1 MALEIT
7 KMYAI
12 VDVETT
18 GGKFNEEGITEIA
31 IYRFDGNKIVDQFSS
46 LVNPQREIQPFVQRL
61 TGINSKMLVNAPKFF
76 EVAKRIVEITED
88 AVLVAH
94 NAEFDYRIIRTE
106 FKRLGFDFER
116 QSLCTVDLAQ
126 KLLPDLPSYKLG
138 KLVRS
143 LGIPISDVHRAHGDA
158 QATVELFKVLLE
170 KDSQKEIISAHV
182 KTLNKKQ
189 VPSKYLNII
198 DELPTETGVYYIY
211 NEAGNIIYIGKSK
224 NIKKRVLSHLTSKA
238 RKAEKIQKAIHRVT
252 YELCGNECLALLK
265 EQHEIKKNQPR
276 LNHALKYRHF
286 PMGIRR
292 DESSPYQRLLIE
304 QVRQDLDYLDV
315 FKNKKEAEGRL
326 RFWIEEFSLCAQ
338 HTSFARPQGAC
349 FRKGIDQCQGACV
362 GEERCDNYNVKVQ
375 AVADS
380 LRYPHDDFL
389 IIDKGKSVGEKSFI
403 YIKEGVFQGYGYF
416 QLNHQIKNLD
426 KIEARL
432 IRIENN
438 RDTQAVI
445 RSFLRRERYQK
456 LINLAEVKVP

>member
-238 RKAEKIQKAIHRVT
+238 RKAEKIQKSIHRVT

-292 DESSPYQRLLIE
+292 DESSPYQRLLVE

-380 LRYPHDDFL
+380 LRYPYDDFL
-389 IIDKGKSVGEKSFI
+389 IIDEGKSVGEKSFI

>member
-1 MALEIT
+1 MEREIT
-7 KMYAI
+7 EMYAI

-182 KTLNKKQ
+182 KILNKKQ

-198 DELPTETGVYYIY
+198 DELPTETGMYYIY

-304 QVRQDLDYLDV
+304 QVRLGFGL
-315 FKNKKEAEGRL
+315 FGCL
-326 RFWIEEFSLCAQ
+326 
-338 HTSFARPQGAC
+338 
-349 FRKGIDQCQGACV
+349 
-362 GEERCDNYNVKVQ
+362 
-375 AVADS
+375 
-380 LRYPHDDFL
+380 
-389 IIDKGKSVGEKSFI
+389 
-403 YIKEGVFQGYGYF
+403 
-416 QLNHQIKNLD
+416 
-426 KIEARL
+426 
-432 IRIENN
+432 
-438 RDTQAVI
+438 
-445 RSFLRRERYQK
+445 
-456 LINLAEVKVP
+456 

>member
-1 MALEIT
+1 MEHEIIE
-7 KMYAI
+7 MYAV

-31 IYRFDGNKIVDQFSS
+31 IYRFDGVKIVDQFSS
-46 LVNPQREIQPFVQRL
+46 LVNPLREIQPFVQRL
-61 TGINSKMLVNAPKFF
+61 TGINSKMLVNAPKFY
-76 EVAKRIVEITED
+76 EIAKRIVEITED

-126 KLLPDLPSYKLG
+126 KLLPEVPSYKLG
-138 KLVRS
+138 KLVRF
-143 LGIPISDVHRAHGDA
+143 LGIPIADVHRAHGDA

-170 KDSQKEIISAHV
+170 KDSSKEIISAHI

-198 DELPTETGVYYIY
+198 DELPTEIGVYYIY
-211 NEAGNIIYIGKSK
+211 NEAGSIIYIGKSK
-224 NIKKRVLSHLTSKA
+224 NIKKRVLSHLTSKS
-238 RKAEKIQKAIHRVT
+238 RKAEKIQKAIFRVT

-286 PMGIRR
+286 AMGIRR
-292 DESSPYQRLLIE
+292 DVSSPYHRLLVE
-304 QVRQDLDYLDV
+304 QVYQDRQYLDV

-326 RFWIEEFSLCAQ
+326 RYWLEEFSLCAQ
-338 HTSFARPQGAC
+338 HTSFARAQGAC
-349 FRKGIDQCQGACV
+349 FRKGIDKCQGACV
-362 GEERCDNYNVKVQ
+362 GEEHCDAYNTKVQ
-375 AVADS
+375 AVAES
-380 LRYPHDDFL
+380 LLYPFENFL
-389 IIDKGKSVGEKSFI
+389 IIDKGKKTGEKSFI
-403 YIKEGVFQGYGYF
+403 FIKEGVFQGYGYF
-416 QLNHQIKNLD
+416 QLNHQIKSIE

-432 IRIENN
+432 VKIDDN

-445 RSFLRRERYQK
+445 RSFLRRERFQK
-456 LINLAEVKVP
+456 LINLAGV

>member
-1 MALEIT
+1 
-7 KMYAI
+7 MYAI

-31 IYRFDGNKIVDQFSS
+31 IYRFDGNKIIDQFSS

-76 EVAKRIVEITED
+76 EIAKRIVEITED

-182 KTLNKKQ
+182 KILNKKQ

-211 NEAGNIIYIGKSK
+211 NEAGSIIYIGKSK

-292 DESSPYQRLLIE
+292 DESSPYHRLLIE
-304 QVRQDLDYLDV
+304 QVRQDADYLDV

-338 HTSFARPQGAC
+338 HTSFARAQGAC
-349 FRKGIDQCQGACV
+349 FRKGIDKCEGACL
-362 GEERCDNYNVKVQ
+362 GEERCDDYNKRVQ

-380 LRYPHDDFL
+380 LLYPYDDFL

-403 YIKEGVFQGYGYF
+403 YIKDGVFQGYGYY
-416 QLNHQIKNLD
+416 QLNHQIKSLD

-456 LINLAEVKVP
+456 LINLAEVLVP

>member
-1 MALEIT
+1 M
-7 KMYAI
+7 
-12 VDVETT
+12 
-18 GGKFNEEGITEIA
+18 
-31 IYRFDGNKIVDQFSS
+31 
-46 LVNPQREIQPFVQRL
+46 
-61 TGINSKMLVNAPKFF
+61 
-76 EVAKRIVEITED
+76 
-88 AVLVAH
+88 
-94 NAEFDYRIIRTE
+94 
-106 FKRLGFDFER
+106 
-116 QSLCTVDLAQ
+116 
-126 KLLPDLPSYKLG
+126 
-138 KLVRS
+138 
-143 LGIPISDVHRAHGDA
+143 
-158 QATVELFKVLLE
+158 
-170 KDSQKEIISAHV
+170 
-182 KTLNKKQ
+182 
-189 VPSKYLNII
+189 
-198 DELPTETGVYYIY
+198 
-211 NEAGNIIYIGKSK
+211 
-224 NIKKRVLSHLTSKA
+224 TSKA

-304 QVRQDLDYLDV
+304 QVRQDADYLDV

-338 HTSFARPQGAC
+338 HTSFARAQGAC
-349 FRKGIDQCQGACV
+349 FRKGIDKCEGACV
-362 GEERCDNYNVKVQ
+362 GEERCDDYNSKVQ

-380 LRYPHDDFL
+380 LLYPYDDFL

-403 YIKEGVFQGYGYF
+403 YIKDGVFQGYGYF
-416 QLNHQIKNLD
+416 QLNHQIKSSG

-456 LINLAEVKVP
+456 LINLAEVLVP

>member
-1 MALEIT
+1 MEHEIIE
-7 KMYAI
+7 MYAV

-31 IYRFDGNKIVDQFSS
+31 IYRFDGVKIVDQFSS
-46 LVNPQREIQPFVQRL
+46 LVNPLREIQPFVQRL
-61 TGINSKMLVNAPKFF
+61 TGINSKMLVNAPKFY
-76 EVAKRIVEITED
+76 EIAKRIVEITED

-126 KLLPDLPSYKLG
+126 KLLPEVPSYKLG
-138 KLVRS
+138 KLVRF
-143 LGIPISDVHRAHGDA
+143 LGIPIADVHRAHGDA

-170 KDSQKEIISAHV
+170 KDSSKEIISAHI

-198 DELPTETGVYYIY
+198 DELPTETGVYYIF
-211 NEAGNIIYIGKSK
+211 NEAGSIIYIGKSK
-224 NIKKRVLSHLTSKA
+224 NIKKRVLSHLTSKS
-238 RKAEKIQKAIHRVT
+238 RKAEKIQKAIFRVT

-286 PMGIRR
+286 AMGIRR
-292 DESSPYQRLLIE
+292 DVSSPYHRLLVE
-304 QVRQDLDYLDV
+304 QVHQDRQYLDV

-326 RFWIEEFSLCAQ
+326 RYWLEEFSLCAQ
-338 HTSFARPQGAC
+338 HTSFARAQGAC
-349 FRKGIDQCQGACV
+349 FRKGINKCQGACV
-362 GEERCDNYNVKVQ
+362 GEEHCDAYNAKVQ
-375 AVADS
+375 AVAES
-380 LRYPHDDFL
+380 LLYPFENFL
-389 IIDKGKSVGEKSFI
+389 IINKGKKTGEKSFI
-403 YIKEGVFQGYGYF
+403 FIKEGVFQGYGYF
-416 QLNHQIKNLD
+416 QLNHQIKSIE

-432 IRIENN
+432 VKIDDN

-445 RSFLRRERYQK
+445 RSFLRRERFQK
-456 LINLAEVKVP
+456 LINLAGV

>member
-380 LRYPHDDFL
+380 LRYPYDDFL
-389 IIDKGKSVGEKSFI
+389 IIDKGKSIGEKSFI